1 MLINMK
7 VITNASINF
16 FSIFNLVF
24 DILSQLIIHIQ
35 YHFTFFV
42 FFKTF
47 VKLILLYKKLT
58 QLFHIQSLNTTNYCM
73 HIALNTNMFD
83 FVSLIMSANIEGS
96 LAATA
101 HIKRDM
107 ECILTAFHL
116 TIKLYTQSQIH
127 QNIMQLHIRPY
138 DLV

>member
-24 DILSQLIIHIQ
+24 DIILSQLIIHIQ

-47 VKLILLYKKLT
+47 LRLILYEKLT
-58 QLFHIQSLNTTNYCM
+58 HIQSLNTTNYCM

-83 FVSLIMSANIEGS
+83 FVSLIMSANIESS